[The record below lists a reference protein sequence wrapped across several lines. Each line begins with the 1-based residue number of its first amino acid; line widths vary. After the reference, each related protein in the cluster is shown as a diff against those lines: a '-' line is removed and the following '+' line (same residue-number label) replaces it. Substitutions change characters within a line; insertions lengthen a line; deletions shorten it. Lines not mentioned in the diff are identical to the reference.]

1 MSEFR
6 QINVGTLLLL
16 PEVSVKIIVDHYFQN
31 STTLVQSSVILMPFF
46 MTTDFE
52 SITHQ
57 WKIYGLDSWTQLVSI
72 HMALTIVGPESTGKD
87 LYGSLHHTFYL
98 QVYNCEVNCW
108 KLHWDQRYQKWYHFG
123 LPFSRCCRISELMY
137 SSVNDASIEIF
148 ENG

>member
-98 QVYNCEVNCW
+98 QVYNCEVNC
-108 KLHWDQRYQKWYHFG
+108 
-123 LPFSRCCRISELMY
+123 
-137 SSVNDASIEIF
+137 
-148 ENG
+148 